1 LHFVFRS
8 VAPIY
13 PHSGR
18 FFGQTESLGNVVAK
32 ETKHRNDSD
41 SADKRKATPGSSTI
55 MRNLNG
61 PHEAGGL
68 YARLVAVAPLARR
81 GNRVLLPYDYP
92 SDTATRS
99 SGITETVNICV
110 AGDVEIC

>member
-1 LHFVFRS
+1 MP
-8 VAPIY
+8 PIN

-61 PHEAGGL
+61 PQPRGGL
-68 YARLVAVAPLARR
+68 DVCETGGGGPLARR

-92 SDTATRS
+92 SDTAARS
-99 SGITETVNICV
+99 SGITETVNVCV